1 MKALISPWHDGETH
15 LQSTLGIAAR
25 MGEIGPR
32 VIRDHM
38 IEQHRTFYGQL
49 PFVVLGAVDAHG
61 DAWATLRAAA
71 PGFLSSPDPLTLHAD
86 LPRDDADPADAGFN
100 HGDAVAVLGIDLH
113 TRRRNRLN
121 GIVRRRGANAF
132 DIDVR
137 QSFGNCPQYITPRD
151 VSVMAPIAA
160 PPTVTTHMN
169 THARAMI
176 TTADTF
182 FVASHVDLADGR
194 QVDVSHRGG
203 PPGFVHVG
211 NDGVLTIPDY
221 AGNRFFNTL
230 GNIVANPK
238 AGLVFVDFATG
249 TLLQITGDAEVILKA
264 PEIAVTPDAER
275 LWRVHPRRIVLRPGA
290 LPLRW
295 VATPAE

>member
-1 MKALISPWHDGETH
+1 MNAIVSPWHDGETRLH
-15 LQSTLGIAAR
+15 AAMGIAER

-32 VIRDHM
+32 VFRDHM
-38 IEQHRTFYGQL
+38 IEQHRNFYGQL
-49 PFVVLGAVDAHG
+49 PFVVLGAVDQQD

-71 PGFLSSPDPLTLHAD
+71 PGFLSSPDPLTLHVD
-86 LPRDDADPADAGFN
+86 LSREDADPADAGFN
-100 HGDAVAVLGIDLH
+100 HRDAVALLGIDLR

-121 GIVRRRGANAF
+121 GIVRRGGANAF

-151 VSVMAPIAA
+151 VSVAVSVAA
-160 PPTVTTHMN
+160 PPVVATHLG
-169 THARAMI
+169 ARARAI
-176 TTADTF
+176 IAAADTF
-182 FVASHVDLADGR
+182 FVASYVGHGKDR

-203 PPGFVHVG
+203 PLGFVRVG

-230 GNIVANPK
+230 GNLVANPK

-249 TLLQITGDAEVILKA
+249 TLLQMTGDTEVILDSPA
-264 PEIAVTPDAER
+264 IAATPGAER
-275 LWRVHPRRIVLRPGA
+275 LWRFHARRLVLRPRA

-295 VATPAE
+295 AAAKAE